1 MPGFVGFATVENAGV
16 IPIVPGFSFA
26 AEAIN
31 EELDPNIEDNFKL
44 VLKKLTKKDSV
55 TKHKGL
61 LELVDLVSQADV
73 DVLKP
78 VLPFWPKYFSNLSTD
93 ADHRVREG
101 TQQAQA
107 AITSKVGK
115 HIAPYL
121 KVLAGPWIASLF
133 DSHAVAASYATNSFE
148 KSFPTAE
155 KQKNMLLFCES
166 DLLEYFTN
174 NLTVQTPSTVLN
186 PK

>member
-1 MPGFVGFATVENAGV
+1 MPGFVGFTTVENAGV
-16 IPIVPGFSFA
+16 IPLVPGFTFA

-31 EELDPNIEDNFKL
+31 EELDPNIEENFKL
-44 VLKKLTKKDSV
+44 VLKKLTKKDPV

-61 LELVDLVSQADV
+61 LELVDLVAQAEV

-78 VLPFWPKYFSNLSTD
+78 VLPFWPKYYTSLSAD
-93 ADHRVREG
+93 LDHRVREG
-101 TQQAQA
+101 AQQAHA
-107 AITSKVGK
+107 AITGKVGK

-121 KVLAGPWIASLF
+121 KVLAGSWIASLF
-133 DSHAVAASYATNSFE
+133 DSHAVAATYANNSFE
-148 KSFPTAE
+148 KSFSTSE
-155 KQKNMLLFCES
+155 KQKNMLLFCEN
-166 DLLEYFTN
+166 DLLEFFTN